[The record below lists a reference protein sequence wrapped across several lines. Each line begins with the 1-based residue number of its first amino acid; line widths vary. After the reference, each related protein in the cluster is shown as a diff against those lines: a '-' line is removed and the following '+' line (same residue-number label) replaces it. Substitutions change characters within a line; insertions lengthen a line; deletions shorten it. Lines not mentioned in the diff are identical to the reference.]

1 MARKRK
7 GLPIHGWLAID
18 KPLGMTST
26 NVVTAVRRALG
37 AAKAGHG
44 GTLDPIATGILPLAL
59 GEATKTIPYLVNS
72 RKIYRFTARWG
83 EARATDDAEGA
94 VSGVSDVRPDA
105 EAIRAALPEFTG
117 RIMQTPPCFSAVKVD
132 GARAYDLARE
142 GETVALEARPVEV
155 YRFALLDVPDA
166 DHALFEVECGK
177 GTYVR
182 ALVRDLALRLG
193 TLGHVTALR
202 RTRVGPFGE
211 ADAIPLDKLLA
222 LGHDAA
228 AARHLLAVE
237 TPLDDIP
244 AVPVTA
250 NDAGR
255 LRSGQAIHLRA
266 GMPVP
271 SPAPSADEVSA
282 VLCTEGRGRPVALC
296 AYEAGFLRPMR
307 VFNLH

>member
-7 GLPIHGWLAID
+7 GSPIHGWLVID
-18 KPLGMTST
+18 KPQAMTST
-26 NVVTAVRRALG
+26 DVVTVVRRALG
-37 AAKAGHG
+37 AAKAGHA
-44 GTLDPIATGILPLAL
+44 GTLDPIATGILPVAL
-59 GEATKTIPYLVNS
+59 GEATKTIPYLMEAA
-72 RKIYRFTARWG
+72 KTYRFTARWG
-83 EARATDDAEGA
+83 ESRATDDAEGA
-94 VSGVSDVRPDA
+94 VTGVSVSRPGA
-105 EAIRAALPEFTG
+105 ESIRSALGAFTG
-117 RIMQTPPCFSAVKVD
+117 TIAQRPPCFSAVKVE
-132 GARAYDLARE
+132 GARAYDLARA
-142 GETVALEARPVEV
+142 GEPVALEARPVRV
-155 YRFALLDVPDA
+155 YRFTLLETPDG
-166 DHALFEVECGK
+166 DHAEFEVVCGK
-177 GTYVR
+177 GAYVR
-182 ALVRDLALRLG
+182 ALVRDLAVTLG
-193 TLGHVTALR
+193 TLGHVVALR
-202 RTRVGPFGE
+202 RTRVGPFDE
-211 ADAIPLDKLLA
+211 AGAIPLDKLVA

-271 SPAPSADEVSA
+271 GPAISADEVSA
-282 VLCTEGRGRPVALC
+282 VLCTQGRGRPVALC